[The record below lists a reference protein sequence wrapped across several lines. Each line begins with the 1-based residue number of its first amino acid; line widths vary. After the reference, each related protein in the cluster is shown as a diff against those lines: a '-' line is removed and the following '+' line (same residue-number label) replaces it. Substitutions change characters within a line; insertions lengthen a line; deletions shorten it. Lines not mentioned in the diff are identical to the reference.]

1 MCFKNSQKRPTFLE
15 HVDGLREA
23 VDVLLKALYIQR
35 VEGIAEPLL
44 LRSLPL
50 LLRLPEQATQRQ
62 VPLQLRQVGPDLTR
76 ASLLLSVHHHQVP
89 GDEIIGTMLTRSTCV
104 PSVRINGIHT
114 HTSILGTGQLLPR
127 QLLAWTFNPS
137 PLPR

>member
-1 MCFKNSQKRPTFLE
+1 MCLKNAQKPTFLE

-23 VDVLLKALYIQR
+23 VDVLLKALHVQR

-44 LRSLPL
+44 LRSLPF

-62 VPLQLRQVGPDLTR
+62 VPLQLRQVGPDLSR

-104 PSVRINGIHT
+104 PSVRINY
-114 HTSILGTGQLLPR
+114 LPGH
-127 QLLAWTFNPS
+127 LTPPPS
-137 PLPR
+137 PGNFLSNLLSNLM